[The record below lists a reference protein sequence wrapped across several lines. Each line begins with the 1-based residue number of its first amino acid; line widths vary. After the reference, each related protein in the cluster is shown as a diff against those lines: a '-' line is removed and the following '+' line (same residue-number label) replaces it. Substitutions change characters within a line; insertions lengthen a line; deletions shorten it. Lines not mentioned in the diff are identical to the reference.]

1 MEVKKCIYYFL
12 NNVLNHIYRKD
23 LLNYILHNFLLR
35 LKANI
40 FCNTKFDYFLL
51 IKFVNNQIQFNQ
63 INNILPYIFY
73 MLYSNEVNNFK
84 FLEYKNFIL
93 LIHNCHCI
101 INKYYQI
108 LLIRLSYIEDL
119 KYDLF
124 DF

>member
-12 NNVLNHIYRKD
+12 NNVLNHIFRKD

-93 LIHNCHCI
+93 HRKIFFTTN
-101 INKYYQI
+101 
-108 LLIRLSYIEDL
+108 IESEL
-119 KYDLF
+119 WYCFVLHTRQH
-124 DF
+124 